1 MTAAAEFFYK
11 VPGKLGG
18 IRPGAH
24 SSSRLGQ
31 GQEFAAHARLF
42 DSPDPRRL
50 DLRASLRDVRGEWLV
65 RTNRQRSSVRVQA
78 VVDVSAS
85 MAFGARTRKL
95 DVAADFVAALGYSA
109 FRFGDSVGLCAFD
122 QESRNDL
129 YVPPSIGR
137 GAGVLMADR
146 LRQCAVRDSSMRNLQ
161 GLLELTETG
170 FAQFARLSFIRLS
183 LAALAAVSVAR
194 CPPARA
200 RRTRGDMGSSGDR
213 AARPRSF
220 ARGSRCGN
228 GPSPNL
234 LAARDRAGSMALGS
248 GAAGRGDRCIVRR
261 PPWQAAVSAG
271 WLRWRGRVALFHGEH
286 RVRRGRLAAHGGA
299 ILLTCA
305 LSFAAARADSIPA
318 AVVQPARAFGHVL
331 GDVLS
336 QRVLL
341 ERGGSPLTLAEL
353 PTLRRIDLWLER
365 RGARVAADAQGRH
378 WLLIDYQI
386 INAPRSLMVIAL
398 PPLDL
403 QVKEAAALHVEP
415 WPLSIGPITP
425 AEPFGQG
432 DLQSMRPDRPAS
444 MPQRE
449 PLEHRLQ

>member
-1 MTAAAEFFYK
+1 M
-11 VPGKLGG
+11 
-18 IRPGAH
+18 
-24 SSSRLGQ
+24 
-31 GQEFAAHARLF
+31 
-42 DSPDPRRL
+42 
-50 DLRASLRDVRGEWLV
+50 
-65 RTNRQRSSVRVQA
+65 
-78 VVDVSAS
+78 
-85 MAFGARTRKL
+85 
-95 DVAADFVAALGYSA
+95 
-109 FRFGDSVGLCAFD
+109 
-122 QESRNDL
+122 
-129 YVPPSIGR
+129 
-137 GAGVLMADR
+137 
-146 LRQCAVRDSSMRNLQ
+146 
-161 GLLELTETG
+161 
-170 FAQFARLSFIRLS
+170 
-183 LAALAAVSVAR
+183 
-194 CPPARA
+194 
-200 RRTRGDMGSSGDR
+200 
-213 AARPRSF
+213 
-220 ARGSRCGN
+220 
-228 GPSPNL
+228 
-234 LAARDRAGSMALGS
+234 
-248 GAAGRGDRCIVRR
+248 
-261 PPWQAAVSAG
+261 
-271 WLRWRGRVALFHGEH
+271 
-286 RVRRGRLAAHGGA
+286 RRGRLAAHGGA

-449 PLEHRLQ
+449 PLEHRLQYSVVATLSALIAWAGWWWWRNHLDARRLPFTRAWYAIRRLRAAPGAEHPDAWLLLHRAMNAAAGRAVHAGDVELLIARLPYLEPLQSRITEFFAASDRRFFEQSSEGAPVALRELCDALRRAESAQET